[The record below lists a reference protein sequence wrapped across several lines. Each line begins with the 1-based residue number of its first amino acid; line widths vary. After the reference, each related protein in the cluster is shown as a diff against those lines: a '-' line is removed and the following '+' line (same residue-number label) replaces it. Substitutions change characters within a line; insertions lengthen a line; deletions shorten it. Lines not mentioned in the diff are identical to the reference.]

1 MTAEQFTYWL
11 QGFMEINDPET
22 LGVRE
27 TQIIKDHLALVFN
40 KKTPTPDKTTLDRY
54 AELLKKHNRYT
65 DPNRL
70 INQPQ
75 PIIRKQEMWEWDAPK
90 NPYTVTCTDSNPF
103 NDKFDATNDTLR
115 PAKSINGVYGVSTT
129 STNKLIC

>member
-27 TQIIKDHLALVFN
+27 TQIIKDHLASVFN
-40 KKTPTPDKTTLDRY
+40 KQTPVRKKTTLDQY
-54 AELLKKHNRYT
+54 KELLKKHNTYT
-65 DPNRL
+65 EPNRGT
-70 INQPQ
+70 NQPQ

-103 NDKFDATNDTLR
+103 NDKFDATSETLR
-115 PAKSINGVYGVSTT
+115 PANVYNNTT
-129 STNKLIC
+129 STSKLIC